1 MVLLLGEINC
11 SKYFVKHVS
20 QECISIQDCA
30 RVHNL
35 KFEVEIISEI

>member
-20 QECISIQDCA
+20 QKCISIQDCA
-30 RVHNL
+30 RVHYL
-35 KFEVEIISEI
+35 KCKVESISDV